1 MLTTKQLERIAIEE
15 KLFSVLRYALILG
28 LIVLV
33 YVLMFVPIGRSLDQ
47 DNGDYKKHNKS
58 YKMEVLK

>member
-1 MLTTKQLERIAIEE
+1 MLKDRQLKKIAFEE

-58 YKMEVLK
+58 YKMEVVK